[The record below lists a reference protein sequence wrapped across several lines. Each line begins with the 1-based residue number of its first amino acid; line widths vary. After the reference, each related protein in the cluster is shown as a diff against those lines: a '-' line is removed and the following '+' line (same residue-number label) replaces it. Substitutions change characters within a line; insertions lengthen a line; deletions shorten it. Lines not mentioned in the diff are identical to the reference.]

1 MQVRDGQTFSSMFG
15 ENGSKTIKKNSIRC
29 FRVTNFFSHDR
40 NDNLFNRNMSEK
52 YHFCGKSRVLRRE
65 LRVFVSE
72 LLTRK
77 LVSTLSLQFVLL
89 FTHTKIQ

>member
-1 MQVRDGQTFSSMFG
+1 MQVQEGQTFSSMFG
-15 ENGSKTIKKNSIRC
+15 ENGSKTIKKNS
-29 FRVTNFFSHDR
+29 T

-52 YHFCGKSRVLRRE
+52 YHFCGKSKVLRRE

-77 LVSTLSLQFVLL
+77 LV
-89 FTHTKIQ
+89 

>member
-52 YHFCGKSRVLRRE
+52 YHFCG
-65 LRVFVSE
+65 
-72 LLTRK
+72 
-77 LVSTLSLQFVLL
+77 
-89 FTHTKIQ
+89 